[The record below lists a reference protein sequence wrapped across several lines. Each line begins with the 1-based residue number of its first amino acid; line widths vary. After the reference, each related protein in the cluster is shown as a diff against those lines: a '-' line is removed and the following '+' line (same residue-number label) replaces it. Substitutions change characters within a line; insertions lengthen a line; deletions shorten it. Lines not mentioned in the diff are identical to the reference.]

1 MPLHTCK
8 RCGYET
14 SRSDTLLAHL
24 RRKHTCAPILCDIP
38 IADLLEN
45 VRVRNVSTLDPVT
58 NEWRCSICN
67 KQFKTFSIKTYHM
80 KKCTGEKLLNDTLV
94 KQSEMNALQEQVK
107 TLQQKLLQLD
117 IQNKEGVKYNTS
129 FTGNNNTANNTNN
142 VTNVILDFGKE
153 NLTLL
158 SSEFLKDCLYR
169 CQPTEMLPT
178 DGENGLSKLI
188 KHIHSISENKT
199 VRIRNVNKCLLDK
212 RIDNKWITDYKNTI
226 LDQMVQ
232 NGYKVIDT
240 FKDSH
245 RDDIESDGRFD
256 GIIEEIDEYL
266 IDVRANKQAVT
277 DPIKKDAYMMLI
289 NEKNKEVVIF

>member
-1 MPLHTCK
+1 
-8 RCGYET
+8 
-14 SRSDTLLAHL
+14 
-24 RRKHTCAPILCDIP
+24 
-38 IADLLEN
+38 
-45 VRVRNVSTLDPVT
+45 
-58 NEWRCSICN
+58 
-67 KQFKTFSIKTYHM
+67 
-80 KKCTGEKLLNDTLV
+80 
-94 KQSEMNALQEQVK
+94 
-107 TLQQKLLQLD
+107 
-117 IQNKEGVKYNTS
+117 
-129 FTGNNNTANNTNN
+129 

-178 DGENGLSKLI
+178 DSENGLSKLI

-277 DPIKKDAYMMLI
+277 DPTKKDAYMMLI